1 MKITVKTVQGSLRRL
16 GAPGVVGLG
25 VMVACL
31 TFYLSSVRPA
41 QRELQALRVAAEQA
55 HVRSGIQTVSAPR
68 TADLGR
74 FYQAFPAMDRLPD
87 ELERLYGL
95 ARASRLDPSQ
105 GEYRLEQRGAGLASY
120 RITLP
125 LHGSYPDIRG
135 FLSETLKQMPY
146 AAVDALRFERKK
158 VGDTQLEAQLRL
170 TLFFRPG
177 NSNEIQR

>member
-1 MKITVKTVQGSLRRL
+1 MKISVKAAQRTLRRL
-16 GAPGVVGLG
+16 GAAGVVGIG
-25 VMVACL
+25 VTFACL
-31 TFYLSSVRPA
+31 PFYFSSVRPA
-41 QRELQALRVAAEQA
+41 ERELQARRIAAEQA
-55 HVRSGIQTVSAPR
+55 HARSNIQNVSAPR

-95 ARASRLDPSQ
+95 ARAARLDPSQ

-125 LHGSYPDIRG
+125 LRGAYPDIRE
-135 FLSETLKQMPY
+135 FLSATLQQMPY
-146 AAVDALRFERKK
+146 AAVDGLRFERKK
-158 VGDTQLEAQLRL
+158 VGDAQLEAQVRV

-177 NSNEIQR
+177 NTNETR